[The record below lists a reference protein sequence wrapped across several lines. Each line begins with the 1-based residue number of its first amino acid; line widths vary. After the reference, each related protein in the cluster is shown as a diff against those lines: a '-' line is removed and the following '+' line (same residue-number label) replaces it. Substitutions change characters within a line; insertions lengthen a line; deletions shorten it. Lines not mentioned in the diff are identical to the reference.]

1 MVSSPPS
8 QLACGSSSDSLSD
21 AEKGMYDSSL
31 ELMAPPPFAYVAH
44 KRDLHITTEL
54 APVSPVHEGIT
65 PFSSVPQLSLSLPAA
80 SRTKIAVDADK
91 LEAVVKKPPPP
102 KAKVSRWILAD
113 LWFNTYRKFFTFV
126 TLFNLTGII
135 LAALG
140 RFPYAENHLGAI
152 VLGNLLTAILFRN
165 ELWMRFLYIVAIY
178 GLRSWAPKRIKYAA
192 TSVLQHVGGI
202 HSGCALSGAGWLI
215 YKIVDIIRYRAVQH
229 KAVIVSGIITNVLII
244 VSVLSAFPWV
254 RNTYHNVF
262 EKHHRFIGWL
272 GLAVR
277 IQPTTWMFVVMG
289 NAYDIKVGEWRA
301 DAHTLL
307 SAQEFWFASCSVLI
321 PWVTLREVPVE
332 VEIPSPKVAVIRF
345 QRGMQQGLLG
355 RISRTSIMEY
365 HAFGI
370 ISEGRKATHHYMIC
384 GVQGDFTKD
393 LVANPPKTLWTR
405 ELKFAG
411 VGHASAMFKRGIR
424 VCTGTGIGAALS
436 TCIQSRDWFLIW
448 IGSDQE
454 RTFGPTITGLIKA
467 HIEPERMILWD
478 SKKRGGRPDTMQLLK
493 DTWTRFGAEVIFITS
508 NMQGNDEM
516 MQGCR
521 AAGMHAFGTLW
532 DF

>member
-178 GLRSWAPKRIKYAA
+178 GLRSVRMPSTTIEMIADEGL
-192 TSVLQHVGGI
+192 TSGH
-202 HSGCALSGAGWLI
+202 LSG
-215 YKIVDIIRYRAVQH
+215 
-229 KAVIVSGIITNVLII
+229 S
-244 VSVLSAFPWV
+244 S
-254 RNTYHNVF
+254 
-262 EKHHRFIGWL
+262 
-272 GLAVR
+272 
-277 IQPTTWMFVVMG
+277 
-289 NAYDIKVGEWRA
+289 
-301 DAHTLL
+301 
-307 SAQEFWFASCSVLI
+307 
-321 PWVTLREVPVE
+321 
-332 VEIPSPKVAVIRF
+332 
-345 QRGMQQGLLG
+345 MQQHLFC
-355 RISRTSIMEY
+355 SMWE
-365 HAFGI
+365 
-370 ISEGRKATHHYMIC
+370 
-384 GVQGDFTKD
+384 
-393 LVANPPKTLWTR
+393 
-405 ELKFAG
+405 
-411 VGHASAMFKRGIR
+411 ASIR
-424 VCTGTGIGAALS
+424 VVHCLVLGMLTHVQWKGGEADIQQAGLS
-436 TCIQSRDWFLIW
+436 TR
-448 IGSDQE
+448 
-454 RTFGPTITGLIKA
+454 
-467 HIEPERMILWD
+467 
-478 SKKRGGRPDTMQLLK
+478 
-493 DTWTRFGAEVIFITS
+493 
-508 NMQGNDEM
+508 
-516 MQGCR
+516 
-521 AAGMHAFGTLW
+521 
-532 DF
+532 